1 MHKIP
6 SLFDYREKYHQLP
19 NCIITPL
26 MKKIHSAI
34 KAVIILAL
42 IASVGCSSQKDNKAW
57 QAGTKTNTVESYK
70 KYLADFPTGKHVSE
84 AHDSIQGLYLKQVL
98 QGGDLYVTFD
108 TLIGQYPETK
118 YAPLFDSLIYNDA
131 KQKNTPEAFEK
142 YAERFPNGA
151 RLNEIE
157 TVLFNGIL
165 EGTST
170 LNFKDYLDRYP
181 NGKHIAEAEK
191 SLSDSVRIR
200 KSVNSV
206 ERYLLMFPEGPNAE
220 AITEQSEEIYFKEA
234 MARNTLSDM
243 NKFLE
248 KFPETTHKKLLNI
261 RSDPAG
267 AAVSITDRR
276 GTVIGNRT
284 TPDTLTTLEG
294 ANLTMEFTKAGF
306 NTDNRTYVVT
316 ASDNQTVSGN
326 LKSDITYLASDN
338 FEGASSGWDGNGL
351 KFKFGT
357 GDGQNLLAECSA
369 TQYQHTRNFNID
381 FSKDFTLEMKVKQT
395 GEASPNKSY
404 VGFVWGSSQKVRYFF
419 ITPEGKYSFGE
430 QDDRSR
436 TGDNEYG
443 YTKWNPHSGGQDTWP
458 AAGGFSRGEYNT
470 LTVQK
475 KGNVVF
481 YKING
486 ATLYQENLMSV
497 TAGRM
502 VGIGIGN
509 TRALIDYI
517 RIAQ

>member
-1 MHKIP
+1 
-6 SLFDYREKYHQLP
+6 
-19 NCIITPL
+19 
-26 MKKIHSAI
+26 MKKIHSAT

-57 QAGTKTNTVESYK
+57 QAGTKTHSVEAYK
-70 KYLADFPTGKHVSE
+70 KYLADFPKGKHVSQ
-84 AHDSIQGLYLKQVL
+84 AHDSIQRLYLMQVL

-108 TLIGQYPETK
+108 TLIRQYPETR
-118 YAPLFDSLIYNDA
+118 YALLFDSLIYNDA
-131 KQKNTPEAFEK
+131 REKNTPEAFEA
-142 YAERFPNGA
+142 YAQRFPSGS

-157 TVLFNGIL
+157 TILFNGIL

-181 NGKHIAEAEK
+181 NGKHIPEAEK
-191 SLSDSVRIR
+191 SLADSVRIR

-220 AITEQSEEIYFKEA
+220 EITKQSEEIYYKEA
-234 MARNTLSDM
+234 IARNTVTEM
-243 NKFLE
+243 NKFIQ
-248 KFPETTHKKLLNI
+248 KFPETQRKRLINI
-261 RSDPAG
+261 KSDPAG
-267 AAVSITDRR
+267 AEVSITDKR
-276 GTVIGNRT
+276 GSVIARRT
-284 TPDTLTTLEG
+284 TPDTLTILEG
-294 ANLTMEFTKAGF
+294 ANLIMEFTKAGF
-306 NTDNRTYVVT
+306 NTDNRTYIVT
-316 ASDNQTVSGN
+316 AADNQTVAGN
-326 LKSDITYLASDN
+326 LKSDINYLASDN

-351 KFKFGT
+351 KFNFGT
-357 GDGQNLLAECSA
+357 GDGQNLLAECTA

-395 GEASPNKSY
+395 GEANPNKSY
-404 VGFVWGSSQKVRYFF
+404 IGFVWGSSQKVRYFF
-419 ITPEGKYSFGE
+419 TTPDGKYSFGE
-430 QDDRSR
+430 QDDRNR
-436 TGDNEYG
+436 TGGNDYG

-458 AAGGFSRGEYNT
+458 GAGGFSRGEYNV
-470 LTVQK
+470 LNVQK
-475 KGNVVF
+475 KGNVMF

-497 TAGRM
+497 TAGRV